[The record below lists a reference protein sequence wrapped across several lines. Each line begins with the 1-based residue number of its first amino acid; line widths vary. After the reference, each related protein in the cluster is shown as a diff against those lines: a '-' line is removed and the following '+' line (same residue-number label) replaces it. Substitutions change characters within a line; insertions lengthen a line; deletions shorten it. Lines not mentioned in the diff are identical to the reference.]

1 MLCTCYFTIFE
12 VFPVLL
18 SSNDQIKLTI
28 YFSLR
33 KIMLLLHLGKSRI
46 DPSFFLKSLNN
57 SFISVGHFSI
67 DLHAQQYAVEVLKIL
82 LEDSWSFHC
91 YWSSLSQQKPHW
103 YHLSHLSST
112 EQNRSHPTYASS
124 SCPQRFSNLACQS
137 FRNRIFD
144 WV

>member
-112 EQNRSHPTYASS
+112 
-124 SCPQRFSNLACQS
+124 
-137 FRNRIFD
+137 
-144 WV
+144 